1 MLNKSDEI
9 NILTYKYMK
18 DAVDSI
24 EEELE
29 VLRTLQNIVGFKHT
43 SSVEC
48 TEFIQSHVRLLRKFI
63 NTDIEKI
70 YKYNEEHHG
79 K

>member
-24 EEELE
+24 EEALD

-48 TEFIQSHVRLLRKFI
+48 AEFIQSHVRLLRKFI
-63 NTDIEKI
+63 NKDIEE
-70 YKYNEEHHG
+70 YHG

>member
-24 EEELE
+24 EEALD
-29 VLRTLQNIVGFKHT
+29 VLRTLLNIVGFKRKA
-43 SSVEC
+43 SVEC
-48 TEFIQSHVRLLRKFI
+48 TEFIQSHVKLLRKFI
-63 NTDIEKI
+63 NEDI
-70 YKYNEEHHG
+70 EEHHG

>member
-24 EEELE
+24 EEALD
-29 VLRTLQNIVGFKHT
+29 VLKTLLNIVGFKRRA
-43 SSVEC
+43 SMEC
-48 TEFIQSHVRLLRKFI
+48 AEFIQSHIKLLKKFLEQ
-63 NTDIEKI
+63 DIEV
-70 YKYNEEHHG
+70 YHG

>member
-24 EEELE
+24 EEALD
-29 VLRTLQNIVGFKHT
+29 VLKTLLNIVGFKRRA
-43 SSVEC
+43 SVEC
-48 TEFIQSHVRLLRKFI
+48 TEFIQSHVKLLRKFI
-63 NTDIEKI
+63 NEDIE
-70 YKYNEEHHG
+70 EHNG

>member
-1 MLNKSDEI
+1 MLEKYGEI
-9 NILTYKYMK
+9 YMLSYKYMK
-18 DAVDSI
+18 DTLNSI

-48 TEFIQSHVRLLRKFI
+48 TEFIQSHVRLLRKYI